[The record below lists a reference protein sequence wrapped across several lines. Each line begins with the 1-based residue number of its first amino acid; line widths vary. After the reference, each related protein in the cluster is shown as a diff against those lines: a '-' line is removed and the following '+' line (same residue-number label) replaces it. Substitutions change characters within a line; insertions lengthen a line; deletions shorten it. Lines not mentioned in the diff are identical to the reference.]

1 VTAETLRVN
10 LRKASI
16 TDAESIAAISRR
28 ARAAAMPYLPSLYTP
43 EEEIKFFRDDVLESC
58 NVWVAETKEI
68 LAFCAFKKGWVDHL
82 YISPEY
88 QGRGI
93 GKKLLQKAMEDNE
106 QLYLWTFQKNT
117 LARNFYA
124 RQGFKLLKMTDGK
137 DNEEKEPDALYRW
150 QRGLLD

>member
-1 VTAETLRVN
+1 VADEAARVN
-10 LRKASI
+10 LRKAS
-16 TDAESIAAISRR
+16 TADAESIAVISRR
-28 ARAAAMPYLPSLYTP
+28 ARAAAMPYLPHLYTP
-43 EEEIKFFRDDVLESC
+43 EEEIKFFRDDVLQSC
-58 NVWVAETKEI
+58 NVWVAESNKI
-68 LAFCAFKKGWVDHL
+68 LGFCAFKKDWVDHL

-88 QGRGI
+88 QGRNI
-93 GKKLLQKAMEDNE
+93 GKSLLMKAMEANE

-117 LARNFYA
+117 LARNFYE